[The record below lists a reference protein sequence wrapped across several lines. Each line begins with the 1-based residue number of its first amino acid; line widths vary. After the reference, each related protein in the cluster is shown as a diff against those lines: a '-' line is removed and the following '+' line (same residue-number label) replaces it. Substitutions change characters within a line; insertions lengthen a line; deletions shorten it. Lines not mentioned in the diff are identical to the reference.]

1 MKLSNNKEVLK
12 YNLWDY
18 NDAYNLVSGN
28 ITIVGD
34 NTTQVS
40 LVNCAAFI
48 KCIKKLME
56 QQ

>member
-12 YNLWDY
+12 SNIWDY

-56 QQ
+56 Q